1 MIARDAKKLLPED
14 HEVQEALDARKLER
28 AEKGAAEDGWA
39 LKTVDAC
46 RKVARKE
53 MAFKAFYAQLVAEAR
68 EDASSKDAED
78 AKVRAPGAGPCH
90 DLDPLRDTCARA
102 NQH

>member
-1 MIARDAKKLLPED
+1 MIARDAKLLPKD
-14 HEVQEALDARKLER
+14 HKVRQALLRKR
-28 AEKGAAEDGWA
+28 AKKGAAEDGWA